1 VEVDGGLEVLAV
13 AEPAG
18 GGPDRLDACVQPFR
32 GGVGDPVGEV
42 GEQAGS
48 PARWRLSV
56 RAASEWRSGCRR
68 FGTEREP
75 QDIQDPVGRH
85 VTIGAVRRVCEQDG
99 RTANLSPLA
108 GQPCRRDARKSA
120 GDRRSRAE
128 CCPRHVPEAVDN
140 RCDPVHVEQQYRR
153 LLVMAPPRLQGMLGP
168 AVEQRATRSTRR
180 AAAPGSI
187 QPDRLAPV
195 QPLHP
200 TDGRGCRSRGD

>member
-1 VEVDGGLEVLAV
+1 MGGGVEVEAAAVEVDGGLEVLAV

-18 GGPDRLDACVQPFR
+18 GGPDRLDACVQAFR

-85 VTIGAVRRVCEQDG
+85 VTIGAVRHVCEQDG
-99 RTANLSPLA
+99 EPVATEPDYRVA
-108 GQPCRRDARKSA
+108 GTRA
-120 GDRRSRAE
+120 GPQAIGDGCGSSGVTGAE
-128 CCPRHVPEAVDN
+128 G
-140 RCDPVHVEQQYRR
+140 
-153 LLVMAPPRLQGMLGP
+153 GMIG
-168 AVEQRATRSTRR
+168 
-180 AAAPGSI
+180 
-187 QPDRLAPV
+187 
-195 QPLHP
+195 
-200 TDGRGCRSRGD
+200 